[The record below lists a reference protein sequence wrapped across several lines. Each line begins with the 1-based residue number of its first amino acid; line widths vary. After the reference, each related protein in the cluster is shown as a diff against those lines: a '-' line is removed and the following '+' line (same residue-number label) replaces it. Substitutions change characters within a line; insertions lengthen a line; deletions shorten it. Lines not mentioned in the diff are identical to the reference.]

1 MRAAEPT
8 SPARAHAARRRAA
21 VACLVTPVVSRR
33 AVVAAR
39 IRADRAGRAGGRR
52 TGPGSRTISPAPVAG
67 ENGRPRSQAAAV
79 AVPVTIWPQAVAPVT
94 TRPPAVA
101 ARVMTPVLGGRC
113 RRVPMRARAVAAR
126 VMTPVPAGRCRG
138 TTQIRAVVDGAAT
151 NLSPIV
157 P

>member
-94 TRPPAVA
+94 TRP
-101 ARVMTPVLGGRC
+101 
-113 RRVPMRARAVAAR
+113 RAVAAR
-126 VMTPVPAGRCRG
+126 VMTPVPGGRCRG

-157 P
+157 PGRAMAPPPAVMGG

>member
-33 AVVAAR
+33 AVV
-39 IRADRAGRAGGRR
+39 
-52 TGPGSRTISPAPVAG
+52 G

-94 TRPPAVA
+94 TRPRAVA

-113 RRVPMRARAVAAR
+113 RRSEEHTSELQSRRDLV
-126 VMTPVPAGRCRG
+126 CR
-138 TTQIRAVVDGAAT
+138 
-151 NLSPIV
+151 LLL
-157 P
+157 